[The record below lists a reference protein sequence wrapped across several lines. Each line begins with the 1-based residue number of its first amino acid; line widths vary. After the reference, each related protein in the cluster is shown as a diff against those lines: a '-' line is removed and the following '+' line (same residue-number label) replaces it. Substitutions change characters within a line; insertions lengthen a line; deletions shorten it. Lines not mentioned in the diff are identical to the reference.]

1 MLWVFAMYRR
11 LYFLLPDR
19 EHTLAVVN
27 DLVSNGV
34 HEDHIHAVAD
44 QRVDLPGLPNTTT
57 RQKQDT
63 GRRVEKLL
71 WNANL
76 AAFSLALGSFI
87 TLIILYGL
95 TGWLLLCIA
104 VMVAT
109 FMAGLG
115 FTHVPNTH
123 LGEFHDAIAHGEI
136 LLMIDVEEA
145 RVTAIEDRVHHHHPE
160 AAVGGV
166 GWGTAAFG
174 L

>member
-1 MLWVFAMYRR
+1 MYRR

-19 EHTLAVVN
+19 EHALSVVNELAV
-27 DLVSNGV
+27 NGV
-34 HEDHIHAVAD
+34 REEHMHAVAD
-44 QRVDLPGLPNTTT
+44 QRVPLPGLPNATT
-57 RQKQDT
+57 RQKHDT
-63 GRRVEKLL
+63 GRQVERLL

-76 AAFSLALGSFI
+76 AVFSLALGSFI
-87 TLIILYGL
+87 TLVILYGL

-109 FMAGLG
+109 FLAGLG

-123 LGEFHDAIAHGEI
+123 LDEFHDAIAHGEI
-136 LLMIDVEEA
+136 LLMIDTEES
-145 RVTAIEDRVHHHHPE
+145 RVADIENRVHRHHPE

-166 GWGTAAFG
+166 GWGTEAFG